1 MTRWDLI
8 HLLARVDGN
17 DQPGEPGIL
26 DHLYGGF
33 ADALINSVY
42 TGGSVQECRT

>member
-1 MTRWDLI
+1 MSRWELI

-17 DQPGEPGIL
+17 DKAEDAPLL

-33 ADALINSVY
+33 ADAILERWRS
-42 TGGSVQECRT
+42 